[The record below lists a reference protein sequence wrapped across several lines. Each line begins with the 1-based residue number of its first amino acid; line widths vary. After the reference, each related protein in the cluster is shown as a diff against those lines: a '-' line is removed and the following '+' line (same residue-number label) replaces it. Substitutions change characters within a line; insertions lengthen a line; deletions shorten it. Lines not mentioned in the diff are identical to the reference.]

1 MTRRPPRST
10 LTDTLFPYTA
20 LFRSE
25 RTRALLRGSLPG
37 AKSLSRGQYYAHPRN
52 QFWRLIGAVIETDLV
67 FLSYEARLETLLAAR
82 VGLWDVVASARRQ
95 GSLDAAIRDHSAN
108 ALPDLVAALPALR
121 AIGFNGG
128 ISARLGLP
136 MLEERGLALLP
147 LPSSRPTYT
156 LYFQRKLEAWMA
168 LRTYLD

>member
-95 GSLDAAIRDHSAN
+95 GSLDAAIRDHGAN
-108 ALPDLVAALPALR
+108 ALPDLVARSEEHTSELQSLMR
-121 AIGFNGG
+121 
-128 ISARLGLP
+128 ISYAVFCLKQKKYTANQNTSAS
-136 MLEERGLALLP
+136 LE
-147 LPSSRPTYT
+147 SR
-156 LYFQRKLEAWMA
+156 M
-168 LRTYLD
+168 